1 MRTPDAFATF
11 KLLTLT
17 TVAVLA
23 LTTVTGCQ
31 SSHRANGS
39 AESTRFV
46 STPTAAESAAF
57 DRLKSLAGNWES
69 QGEDGSWHPGSTF
82 TVTSAG
88 SVVREVMMPGKPH
101 EMTNMYHMDGGDIV
115 ATHYCAAGNQ
125 PRMRAHGMNGNTLAF
140 HFDSV
145 TNLKKSDHGVMR
157 EMAITFIDNDH
168 FEVAWTNYDVDGKK
182 SDHSPVFK
190 YRRVS

>member
-1 MRTPDAFATF
+1 MRPASA
-11 KLLTLT
+11 
-17 TVAVLA
+17 LA
-23 LTTVTGCQ
+23 LVTAAALLPLAACNK
-31 SSHRANGS
+31 HAHTH
-39 AESTRFV
+39 ADHDHAVATKFV
-46 STPTAAESAAF
+46 ATPSVAESAAF
-57 DRLKSLAGNWES
+57 ERLKSLAGNWES
-69 QGEDGSWHPGSTF
+69 QGEDGSWKPGSTF
-82 TVTSAG
+82 TVTSGG
-88 SVVREVMMPGKPH
+88 SVVREIMMPGKPF

-145 TNLKKSDHGVMR
+145 TNLKKTDHGVMR

-182 SDHSPVFK
+182 SEHSPVFK
-190 YRRVS
+190 YRRAS